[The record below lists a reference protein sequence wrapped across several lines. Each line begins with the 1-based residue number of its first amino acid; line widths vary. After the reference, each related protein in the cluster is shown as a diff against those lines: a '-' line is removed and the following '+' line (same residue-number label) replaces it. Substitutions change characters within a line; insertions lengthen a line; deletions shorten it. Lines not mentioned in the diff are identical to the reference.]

1 MSLYRC
7 ATPVE
12 WAPQDYMKSS
22 EKIMRLAFA
31 PELADFRLEAAD
43 WLEAQLSGPFKQLRG
58 LNNHVDLIDE
68 RRAWEQALG
77 AARWSAI
84 GWPAAFGGRDADI
97 AQQVIFAE
105 EYARAK
111 APARIGHIG
120 VELAGPTLLAFG
132 NDDQKQ
138 RFLPDISGG
147 RTIWCQGYSEPN
159 AGSDLANVRTR
170 GRRDGAQYLLDGQ
183 KIWTSLGAI
192 ADWCFVICRT
202 EPASQGP
209 KGLSFLLLN
218 MHQPGVT
225 VRPIRQMTGESE
237 FTEVFLDSA
246 VADAENL
253 VGAEGDGWKVAM
265 GLLGF
270 ERGVSTLAQ
279 QMHFRNELDDM
290 IAAAKANGKAR
301 DPMIRQ
307 RLAQAH
313 IGLRIMRYNALRMLS
328 NAESSTLSAEAYT
341 YKLYWSQWHRD
352 LGELAMDVLGQ
363 AGEIAENPGRFA
375 PLPNM
380 YLMSRA
386 DTIYAGTNQ
395 IQRNLIAE
403 RALGLPREPRGK

>member
-1 MSLYRC
+1 
-7 ATPVE
+7 
-12 WAPQDYMKSS
+12 
-22 EKIMRLAFA
+22 MRLAFA
-31 PELADFRLEAAD
+31 PELAEFRREAAD
-43 WLEAQLSGPFKQLRG
+43 WLESQLAGPFKHLRG

-68 RRAWEQALG
+68 RRGWEHALG

-84 GWPAAFGGRDADI
+84 GWPRSFGGRDASI
-97 AQQVIFAE
+97 AQQVVFAE

-120 VELAGPTLLAFG
+120 VELAGPTLLAYG
-132 NDDQKQ
+132 REDQKL
-138 RFLPDISGG
+138 RFLPDISAG
-147 RTIWCQGYSEPN
+147 RAIWCQGYSEPN

-170 GRRDGAQYLLDGQ
+170 ARREGDFYILDGQ
-183 KIWTSLGAI
+183 KIWTSMGAI

-202 EPASQGP
+202 EPASAGP
-209 KGLSFLLLN
+209 KGLSFILLD

-237 FTEVFLDSA
+237 FSEVFLDSA
-246 VADAENL
+246 VARAADL

-279 QMHFRNELDDM
+279 QMHFRNELDDV
-290 IAAAKANGKAR
+290 IAAARANGKAR
-301 DPMIRQ
+301 DPLIRQ

-313 IGLRIMRYNALRMLS
+313 IGLKIMHYNALRMLAH
-328 NAESSTLSAEAYT
+328 AESGALSPEAYT

-363 AGEIAENPGRFA
+363 TGEIGENSGRFP

-395 IQRNLIAE
+395 IQRNIIAE
-403 RALGLPREPRGK
+403 RALELPREPRGK